1 MNTCPFLSVGKNHSS
16 HTVEVCNSLVHINMR
31 DVLCNLLGAGG
42 GIGRQLALEF
52 AAHGAKLVLWDINKG
67 NGQRSLYTRL

>member
-1 MNTCPFLSVGKNHSS
+1 MTN
-16 HTVEVCNSLVHINMR
+16 I
-31 DVLCNLLGAGG
+31 LCNFLHVPVGAGG

-67 NGQRSLYTRL
+67 ACMRTLYL

>member
-1 MNTCPFLSVGKNHSS
+1 MNTCPFLSGGKNHSS
-16 HTVEVCNSLVHINMR
+16 HTVEVCITSALAYN
-31 DVLCNLLGAGG
+31 VLCNLLGAGG

-67 NGQRSLYTRL
+67 NGQRSLHTCL